1 MNENISHDQHYW
13 SISISSDR
21 MLGCVFNVCL
31 HLRIRLKP
39 RTTDSQPP
47 KNSAHW
53 MSWVATRGVAQ
64 PRKKNNTPNSNS
76 VILIMKSD
84 KPRYIFFHDQQI
96 KQRMWCNYQHDC
108 NQGALKCLWP
118 LLSKFWTTKSHR
130 YILQDCSAQPQSQV
144 WWWDTWHVKMASILR
159 SKILRLKCRVALK
172 M

>member
-1 MNENISHDQHYW
+1 MCFQCLFTLEDQTEAANHRLTA
-13 SISISSDR
+13 SKE
-21 MLGCVFNVCL
+21 LGTLNVLSGNQGCGPT
-31 HLRIRLKP
+31 K
-39 RTTDSQPP
+39 
-47 KNSAHW
+47 
-53 MSWVATRGVAQ
+53 
-64 PRKKNNTPNSNS
+64 KKNNTPNSSS

-84 KPRYIFFHDQQI
+84 KPRYIFFHDQRI
-96 KQRMWCNYQHDC
+96 KQLMWCNYQHDC